1 MPLGRGMCIVPQSN
15 SHEPKIFIMQTVED
29 IRFVAIDFETADPKR
44 DSACSVGLV
53 VVDGGEV
60 VDKAYRLIRPPRKR
74 FNPYCQAVHGL
85 TWNDVCDEPVFGD
98 TWPDLCELLDGAAFM
113 CAHNAAF
120 DSSVLR
126 ACCEQAGQQAPDLP
140 FLCTVQ
146 LARKTWDLP
155 KNKLPNVCEH
165 LGISLD
171 HHNALSDAE
180 ACARIAAIGLAENPD
195 FLSKI
200 L

>member
-1 MPLGRGMCIVPQSN
+1 M
-15 SHEPKIFIMQTVED
+15 HTVETL
-29 IRFVAIDFETADPKR
+29 RYVAIDFETADPKR

-53 VVDGGEV
+53 VVEGGRII
-60 VDKAYRLIRPPRKR
+60 DKAYRLIRPPRKR

-85 TWNDVCDEPVFGD
+85 CWNDVCEEPPFAES
-98 TWPDLCELLDGAAFM
+98 WPEMLPLLEGADFM

-126 ACCEQAGQQAPDLP
+126 ACCDMAGHPYPSLP

-146 LARKTWDLP
+146 LARRTWALP
-155 KNKLPNVCEH
+155 KNKLPIVCEH
-165 LGISLD
+165 LGIELD

-180 ACARIAAIGLAENPD
+180 ACARIAAIGLAENPG
-195 FLSKI
+195 FLERI